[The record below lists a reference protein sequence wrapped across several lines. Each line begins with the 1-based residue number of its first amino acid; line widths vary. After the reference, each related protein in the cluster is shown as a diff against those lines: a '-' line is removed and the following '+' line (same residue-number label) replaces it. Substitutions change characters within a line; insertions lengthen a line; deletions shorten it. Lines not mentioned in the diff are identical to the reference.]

1 MTVSDVAG
9 LMSAQHDLT
18 FMMRLFAILVVW
30 TGLRVGDERV
40 SRSGSVCQAR
50 VEGLTSVKSEYVW
63 YIARVFVVNFPSG
76 GRKGRMQLLR
86 NAYLG

>member
-9 LMSAQHDLT
+9 LMSAQHVLT

-30 TGLRVGDERV
+30 TGFRVGDERV

-50 VEGLTSVKSEYVW
+50 VEGLT
-63 YIARVFVVNFPSG
+63 
-76 GRKGRMQLLR
+76 
-86 NAYLG
+86 